1 MPSEAEWL
9 LRTSS
14 DRNSLATIEDFTT
27 RRRVRMDLDTVQ
39 YKFDKL
45 IIDRVVL
52 KERVAQVTMDRL
64 IARHSGHGDLGTRR

>member
-1 MPSEAEWL
+1 
-9 LRTSS
+9 
-14 DRNSLATIEDFTT
+14 
-27 RRRVRMDLDTVQ
+27 MDLDTVQ